1 MLNSTMQN
9 NLKEQLINIANNLT
23 EDSTLEDIYDQLS
36 LLNDIEVSEAQ
47 ESYGDTL
54 TQDEVEDKS
63 KEWLK

>member
-1 MLNSTMQN
+1 MQN

-47 ESYGDTL
+47 ENYGDTL